1 MVYVNVGSLQK
12 VSVLSFSYQMDI
24 VHVRGIKPLA
34 DEIRH
39 MHREVFIEFD

>member
-1 MVYVNVGSLQK
+1 
-12 VSVLSFSYQMDI
+12 MDI

-39 MHREVFIEFD
+39 MQREVLIEFD